1 MRWWVVTTTT
11 TTTMTDN
18 QHNRVAEKKWPKS
31 SNKYPNIKFYW
42 KEELLHYQKGALLF
56 NTLQN
61 KFNKVFH
68 QRKKYF
74 LKRKRVQKAISVTA
88 RKTMLPPTTSLHS
101 TYPIQFN
108 VMAPTV
114 LVFLSHLT
122 KLLWKCRQ
130 QLQQRRKDNRTFKK

>member
-1 MRWWVVTTTT
+1 
-11 TTTMTDN
+11 
-18 QHNRVAEKKWPKS
+18 
-31 SNKYPNIKFYW
+31 
-42 KEELLHYQKGALLF
+42 
-56 NTLQN
+56 
-61 KFNKVFH
+61 
-68 QRKKYF
+68 
-74 LKRKRVQKAISVTA
+74 
-88 RKTMLPPTTSLHS
+88 MLPPTTSLHS